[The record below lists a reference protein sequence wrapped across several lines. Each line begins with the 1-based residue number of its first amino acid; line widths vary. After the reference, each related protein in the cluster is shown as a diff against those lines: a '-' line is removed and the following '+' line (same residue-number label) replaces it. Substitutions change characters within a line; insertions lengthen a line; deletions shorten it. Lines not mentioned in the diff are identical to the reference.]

1 MRDEYNVIELNSS
14 TRRSFYEFIKNV
26 GAFIKQQSIINLI
39 LSYVHIKQT
48 QHVSLTLLAL

>member
-26 GAFIKQQSIINLI
+26 GAFIEQQSIINLI